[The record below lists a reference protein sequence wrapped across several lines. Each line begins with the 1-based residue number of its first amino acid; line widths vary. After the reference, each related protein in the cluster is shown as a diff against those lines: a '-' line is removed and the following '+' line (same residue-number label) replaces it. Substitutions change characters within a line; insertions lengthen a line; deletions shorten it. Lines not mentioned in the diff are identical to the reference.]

1 MKKTKIVSTLGP
13 AVEFRGGRTHLDPD
27 YSFGDAV
34 DVEPTVAKIGELINN
49 GANVFRFNFSHG
61 DHEEQSTR
69 MELVRKAEE
78 LTGKHVGLLLDTK
91 GAEIRTTKQNTTEAD
106 FGRAGYIKFEV
117 GDKTRISMDENLEGT
132 KEKIAV
138 TYPGLFD
145 DVHVGGHV
153 LFDDGLID
161 MEILEK
167 DEATR
172 ELVVEVKNAGMLGSR
187 KGVNAPGVS
196 LSLPGITE
204 KDEADIRFGLTQGIN
219 FIAASFVRKAQD
231 VLDIREILEETGNT
245 HVQIISKIESQE
257 GIDNIDE
264 VIAASDG
271 IMIARGDMG
280 VEIPAENVPLVQ
292 KMIIKK
298 VNAVG
303 KTVVTATQMLESMQ
317 ANPRPTRAE
326 ASDVANAVFDGT
338 DATMLSGESA
348 NGAYP
353 IESVATMARIN
364 EKSESY
370 LQEFGSFEL
379 NEFEKTD
386 VTETIGLSVARAAK
400 NLGVKAIVAVTES
413 GYTARMISKYR
424 PQADILALT
433 FDEKTQ
439 RSLMLNWGVLPV
451 ISEKVFS
458 TDELF
463 EKATAKAVEMGLA
476 SEGDLILITA
486 GVPVGERGTTNI
498 MKIQLIGNKLV
509 EGQGVGT
516 ETKIGRAVVAF
527 SAEEAVSKVQ
537 EGDILVV
544 PSTDADYLPAMTKA
558 AAIIVETG
566 GLTSHAAVVGIAK
579 SIPVVVSAANATN
592 AISDGQIVTVD
603 PRRGIV
609 YKGET
614 AAI

>member
-13 AVEFRGGRTHLDPD
+13 ASNSVETI
-27 YSFGDAV
+27 S
-34 DVEPTVAKIGELINN
+34 KLINA

-61 DHEEQSTR
+61 DHEEQLGR
-69 MELVRKAEE
+69 MNKVREAVKQ
-78 LTGKHVGLLLDTK
+78 TGKTVGLLLDTK
-91 GAEIRTTKQNTTEAD
+91 GAEIRTTVQDTTEAD

-117 GDKTRISMDENLEGT
+117 GDITRISVDGDLKGT

-138 TYPGLFD
+138 TYSGLFE

-161 MEILEK
+161 MQIIEK
-167 DEATR
+167 DEAAR
-172 ELVVEVKNAGMLGSR
+172 ELIVEVKNAGMLGSR
-187 KGVNAPGVS
+187 KGVNVPGVS

-204 KDEADIRFGLTQGIN
+204 KDADDIRFGLEQDVD

-231 VLDIREILEETGNT
+231 VLEIREILEEKDMT
-245 HVQIISKIESQE
+245 HVQIIPKIESQE

-264 VIAASDG
+264 IIAVSDG

-298 VNAVG
+298 VNAAG
-303 KTVVTATQMLESMQ
+303 KPVVTATQMLESMQ
-317 ANPRPTRAE
+317 ENPRPTRAE

-348 NGAYP
+348 NGKYP
-353 IESVATMARIN
+353 VEAVSTMANIDQKSEGYLEEYGTLSIN
-364 EKSESY
+364 EFDKH
-370 LQEFGSFEL
+370 
-379 NEFEKTD
+379 D

-424 PQADILALT
+424 PEANILALT
-433 FDEKTQ
+433 FDERTQ
-439 RSLMLNWGVLPV
+439 RSLTLNWGVNPIV
-451 ISEKVFS
+451 TEKPATTDGVF
-458 TDELF
+458 ELATK
-463 EKATAKAVEMGLA
+463 KALELGLA
-476 SEGDLILITA
+476 EEGDLILITA
-486 GVPVGERGTTNI
+486 GVPVGERGTTNV

-509 EGQGVGT
+509 EGQGVGQ
-516 ETKIGRAVVAF
+516 ETVIG
-527 SAEEAVSKVQ
+527 EAVIAHSAAEAISKVK
-537 EGDILVV
+537 EGSVLVV
-544 PSTDADYLPAMTKA
+544 PTTNPEYLPAIEKA
-558 AAIIVETG
+558 VAVVVETG
-566 GLTSHAAVVGIAK
+566 GLTSHAAVVGVAK
-579 SIPVVVSAANATN
+579 GIPVIVSAKNATLSIN
-592 AISDGQIVTVD
+592 DGQTVTID

-609 YKGET
+609 YNGTVT
-614 AAI
+614 AI